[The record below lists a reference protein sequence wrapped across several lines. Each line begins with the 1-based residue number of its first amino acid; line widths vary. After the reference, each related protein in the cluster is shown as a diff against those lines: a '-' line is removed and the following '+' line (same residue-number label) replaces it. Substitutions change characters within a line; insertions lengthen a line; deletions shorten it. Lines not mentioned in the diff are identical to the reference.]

1 MAPAPLKGGKQGD
14 RLAFISYFKN
24 EYKLQTKDTAEPV
37 KEIEQ
42 EVQAASEGQVDFQP
56 DVVHSVVPE
65 NKRRKRLFEG
75 LYLEGRPPINVGVT
89 SSGDF
94 FGGSAVGLSDV
105 LGDHNFTFTALSI
118 REFRT
123 YEGTYINLAKR
134 FHYGIE
140 AFDTTTFFYSSPYG
154 LQTGFFRQGAIAT
167 QRYTGAQLI
176 GQYPFSKF
184 LRLDV
189 SAGVLKLKEQ
199 FENADA
205 QAAVCGQAVLLGIPC
220 FLNNGPP
227 ASPSSGPWR
236 ARPGAWSWA
245 TRRPSGAR
253 SRAGPWTRTLGS
265 TCGWARPRPCSAC
278 ACAATTRAAPTPATS
293 TSAATWSCGATPT

>member
-1 MAPAPLKGGKQGD
+1 MRGNTAPPPLKGGKQGD

-94 FGGSAVGLSDV
+94 FGGTAVGLTDV

-134 FHYGIE
+134 LHYGITG
-140 AFDTTTFFYSSPYG
+140 FDTTSFFYASPYG
-154 LQTGFFRQGAIAT
+154 LQTRFFRQGASAT
-167 QRYTGAQLI
+167 QRH
-176 GQYPFSKF
+176 
-184 LRLDV
+184 R
-189 SAGVLKLKEQ
+189 
-199 FENADA
+199 
-205 QAAVCGQAVLLGIPC
+205 
-220 FLNNGPP
+220 
-227 ASPSSGPWR
+227 
-236 ARPGAWSWA
+236 
-245 TRRPSGAR
+245 GAR
-253 SRAGPWTRTLGS
+253 LIAEDP
-265 TCGWARPRPCSAC
+265 P
-278 ACAATTRAAPTPATS
+278 
-293 TSAATWSCGATPT
+293 